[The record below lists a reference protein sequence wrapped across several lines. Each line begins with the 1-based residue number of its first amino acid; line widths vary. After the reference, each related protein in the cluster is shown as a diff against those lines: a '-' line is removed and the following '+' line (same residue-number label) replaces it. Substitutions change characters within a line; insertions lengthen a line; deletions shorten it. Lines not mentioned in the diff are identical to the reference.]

1 MKQLPAFTIRSWID
15 DLSKAIERLDQAASS
30 EADPLELR
38 FSSIDLRGIRETL
51 MKTAIVDVAVETREA
66 A

>member
-1 MKQLPAFTIRSWID
+1 MKQLPAFTIHGWIN

-30 EADPLELR
+30 GADPLELR
-38 FSSIDLRGIRETL
+38 FSSIELRGIRETL
-51 MKTAIVDVAVETREA
+51 MKTATADIAVETRA